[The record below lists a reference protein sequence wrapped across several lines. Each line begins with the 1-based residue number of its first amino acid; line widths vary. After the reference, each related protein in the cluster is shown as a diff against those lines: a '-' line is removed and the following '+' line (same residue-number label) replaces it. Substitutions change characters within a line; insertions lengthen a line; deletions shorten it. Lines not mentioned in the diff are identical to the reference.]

1 MSKIQLFFHHVF
13 RFIWNG
19 IFILSYPILA
29 SFGLLFIGLTFL
41 FSKLSQLLTRL
52 RPDSKS
58 GVVVETAWETL
69 SNSNDLLES
78 KVEKQILFGPVGV
91 RLRRKDGVPTVLSE
105 HVFEKKVRLIEKGY
119 ILEKWNTLESTALP
133 DFDICLYDPE
143 MDSIRFLTQISCFD
157 WHLAEE
163 KDNELVFK
171 WFDGTQG
178 GERIVHL

>member
-29 SFGLLFIGLTFL
+29 SFGLLFIGLTFF
-41 FSKLSQLLTRL
+41 FSKLSQLLTHL
-52 RPDSKS
+52 KPDSKS
-58 GVVVETAWETL
+58 GVTVETAWETVP
-69 SNSNDLLES
+69 NSNDLLEL
-78 KVEKQILFGPVGV
+78 KVEKQILFGPAGV
-91 RLRRKDGVPTVLSE
+91 RLRRKDGVPTVLGE
-105 HVFEKKVRLIEKGY
+105 YVFGKKVRLIEKGY

-163 KDNELVFK
+163 KAEELVFK

-178 GERIVHL
+178 GEQVVHL

>member
-1 MSKIQLFFHHVF
+1 MSKIQLFFHHIF
-13 RFIWNG
+13 RFIWNS

-41 FSKLSQLLTRL
+41 FSKLSQLLTKLRL
-52 RPDSKS
+52 EGKVPTQVATD
-58 GVVVETAWETL
+58 WEILPHT
-69 SNSNDLLES
+69 NELLEA
-78 KVEKQILFGPVGV
+78 KLEKQILFGPAGV
-91 RLRRKDGVPTVLSE
+91 KLRRKDGVPSVLSE
-105 HVFEKKVRLIEKGY
+105 QVFGKKVRVIEEGF
-119 ILEKWNTLESTALP
+119 ILEKWNSLDPKELP
-133 DFDICLYDPE
+133 DFDICLYDSE

-163 KDNELVFK
+163 KDNELIFK